1 MNSNTLMNN
10 SKTIVYIFA
19 AIAAV
24 IMLFG
29 GLVQQAS
36 AIKVDEACNGVGAQN
51 SAICASKDENIGN
64 NFAASITNTFLFVL
78 GIIAVIMIIF
88 GGIRYATANGEP
100 ANITAAKNI
109 ILYSVV
115 GLVVALMAWG
125 IVSFVA
131 QRFGGTTPQNTN
143 QQATP

>member
-115 GLVVALMAWG
+115 GLVVAIMAWG
-125 IVSFVA
+125 IVGFVVG
-131 QRFGGTTPQNTN
+131 RF
-143 QQATP
+143 A